1 MILIIMGK
9 IYMKLVIMQYI
20 KHMDLIL
27 KNVYL
32 KDSQ

>member
-1 MILIIMGK
+1 MILIIVGK

-20 KHMDLIL
+20 KHKDLIL